1 MITTDART
9 LADATE
15 KVLTWIDEHLTVE
28 VSWTRQSNVCEHGVD
43 LTD

>member
-1 MITTDART
+1 MITTHART

-28 VSWTRQSNVCEHGVD
+28 SVLDQPVQC
-43 LTD
+43 L